1 MKQSDKTWFEIGE
14 VFGTDGE
21 NVRAWA
27 KKQDWFHKIR
37 EEEKITDAL
46 KDKVKEQTHDR
57 KNGIITSNI
66 NKKLKEQQ
74 TFTDDELLELHGIPA
89 DTFQIRTITSN
100 EWGMT
105 NAEGE
110 QFYNLQSKIVAEPR
124 DILSKFPEQL
134 KEIIETY
141 TQPFDIDVMDDE
153 KLSQTLLIPLPD
165 IHVEP
170 NLSTKF
176 QVYQD
181 SILRYLEN
189 QYKNVIIAIMGDF
202 FNADNFNSKTANET
216 RVADTNIPDS
226 WEEGLLV
233 LEPIIQ
239 KAIHTSPNVTIVYSR
254 GNHDESILWAFV
266 KYLEV
271 KYPQVTFESDMEQL
285 KCVVVDDVSI
295 FLTHGHIRRGK
306 SIGMLCSAL
315 YPQEYGNSKY
325 RILLTGHKHTIKS
338 EDLIGLVHYELP
350 TVGEG
355 DKYEQDNLYLG
366 NQKGIHLYEF
376 NTDKLNAIYYL

>member
-1 MKQSDKTWFEIGE
+1 MGKSSEAI
-14 VFGTDGE
+14 
-21 NVRAWA
+21 RLYAR
-27 KKQDWFHKIR
+27 KQDWYPEIR
-37 EEEKITDAL
+37 QMNANGSTENI
-46 KDKVKEQTHDR
+46 DKQTEDR
-57 KNGIITSNI
+57 RTGEITSQI
-66 NKKLKEQQ
+66 KRRMKEKK
-74 TFTDDELLELHGIPA
+74 TFTDKELLDLHAI
-89 DTFQIRTITSN
+89 DSDNFQIRSVTSN
-100 EWGMT
+100 EWSMT
-105 NAEGE
+105 EAGGE
-110 QFYNLQSKIVAEPR
+110 QWFNFQNKIVAEPVSA
-124 DILSKFPEQL
+124 LSKFPDQL
-134 KEIIETY
+134 KEIIESY
-141 TQPFDIDVMDDE
+141 TQPFNLDVMDDE
-153 KLSQTLLIPLPD
+153 KLNQTLLIPLPD
-165 IHVEP
+165 VHVEP
-170 NLSTKF
+170 NLSIEFEK
-176 QVYQD
+176 YQD

-189 QYKNVIIAIMGDF
+189 QYQNTIIAIMGDF

-226 WEEGLLV
+226 WEEGMLI

-254 GNHDESILWAFV
+254 GNHDESILWAFM

-271 KYPQVTFESDMEQL
+271 KYPQVKFKTTMDQL
-285 KCVVVDDVSI
+285 KCVVVDNISI
-295 FLTHGHIRRGK
+295 FLTHGHVRRGK
-306 SIGMLCSAL
+306 AIGMLCSAL

-355 DKYEQDNLYLG
+355 DKYEEDNLYLG

>member
-1 MKQSDKTWFEIGE
+1 MRKQGATWKQVGDIYN
-14 VFGTDGE
+14 TDGE
-21 NVRAWA
+21 NVRAFA
-27 KKQDWFHKIR
+27 KRHERFGEIR
-37 EEEKITDAL
+37 EEEKITDA
-46 KDKVKEQTHDR
+46 VKEVIDKRTEDR
-57 KNGIITSNI
+57 RTGEITNEI
-66 NKKLKEQQ
+66 KRRMREKKV
-74 TFTDDELLELHGIPA
+74 FTDDELLELHALDP
-89 DTFQIRTITSN
+89 DKFKIRMVTSN
-100 EWGMT
+100 EWTMT
-105 NAEGE
+105 EGGGE
-110 QFYNLQSKIVAEPR
+110 QYYNFQSKIVAEPI
-124 DILSKFPEQL
+124 DILSKFPKQL
-134 KEIIETY
+134 QEIIETY

-153 KLSQTLLIPLPD
+153 KLNQTLLIPFPD

-170 NLSTKF
+170 NFSTKF
-176 QVYQD
+176 QGYQD

-216 RVADTNIPDS
+216 RVADTNIPEN
-226 WEEGLLV
+226 WEEGLLI

-254 GNHDESILWAFV
+254 GNHDESVLWAFIQ
-266 KYLEV
+266 YLTV
-271 KYPQVTFESDMEQL
+271 KYPQVTFQSDMDQL

-338 EDLIGLVHYELP
+338 EDLVGLVHYELP

>member
-1 MKQSDKTWFEIGE
+1 MKQSNKTWFEIGE

-27 KKQDWFHKIR
+27 KKQEWFHKIR

-57 KNGIITSNI
+57 QNGIITSNI
-66 NKKLKEQQ
+66 NKKLKEQK

-170 NLSTKF
+170 ESSTKY
-176 QVYQD
+176 QSYQD

-226 WEEGLLV
+226 WEEGLLI

-285 KCVVVDDVSI
+285 KCIVVDDVSI

-376 NTDKLNAIYYL
+376 DTDKLNAIYYL